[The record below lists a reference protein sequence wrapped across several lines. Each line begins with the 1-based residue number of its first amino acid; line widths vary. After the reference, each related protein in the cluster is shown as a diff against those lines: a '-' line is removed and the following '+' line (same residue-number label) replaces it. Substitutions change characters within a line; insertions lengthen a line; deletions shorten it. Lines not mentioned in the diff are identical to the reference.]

1 MEHFF
6 DALATVMSN
15 QLRGAVQE
23 ALNDFMTM
31 LEQYNNGNSYTGEYK
46 RGLPTVKNAIIIG
59 LVGTAQYFSNTHYHF
74 FLFYLDKWLC

>member
-59 LVGTAQYFSNTHYHF
+59 LVGTAQ
-74 FLFYLDKWLC
+74 